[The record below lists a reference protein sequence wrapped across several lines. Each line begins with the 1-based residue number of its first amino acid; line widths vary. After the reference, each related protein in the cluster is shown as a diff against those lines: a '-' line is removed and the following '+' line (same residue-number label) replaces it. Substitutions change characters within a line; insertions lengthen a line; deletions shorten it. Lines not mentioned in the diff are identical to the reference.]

1 MRPSFLLLCFTASPP
16 FRYHS
21 ILAFKSTSIQPF
33 ISGCGGGGGCNTSY
47 KYRRQW
53 HSRSRSHITIRQK
66 SPCTLQLAAEDDA
79 EESSS
84 SSSPSTPT
92 TTSISD
98 GVERRLSAASTKK
111 TEILVANDKPSES
124 DTTLRPQPSSKAATS
139 TVNERL
145 LSEIQA
151 SVEKEKYG
159 EGKKREYFNEFRSQK
174 TEEERQRSIEEARDL
189 NGK

>member
-1 MRPSFLLLCFTASPP
+1 MRPSFLLLCFTTSPP
-16 FRYHS
+16 SGYHS
-21 ILAFKSTSIQPF
+21 VLAFKSTSIQPF

-53 HSRSRSHITIRQK
+53 HGRSRSHISIRQQ

-84 SSSPSTPT
+84 SSSSSTPT
-92 TTSISD
+92 TSTISD
-98 GVERRLSAASTKK
+98 GVERRLSAASTEK
-111 TEILVANDKPSES
+111 TEILVANDKPPS
-124 DTTLRPQPSSKAATS
+124 DTTPTEPSKAATS

-159 EGKKREYFNEFRSQK
+159 EGKKREYFDEFRSRK